1 MCNSPVCMHNEDDDP
16 FAHLGEDPSQIPVG
30 PSPEVNVP
38 GTYTEPCTKCKGSGA
53 FVSYAGRYLGPCFLC
68 KGKGKLTFKTSA
80 KQREQGRKSAAKAA
94 ERKAEERVSKVAQW
108 RLDNPAEA
116 AWLDANNGKFDFA
129 TSMVDSLNRYSSLTD
144 NQLAAVR
151 RCLLRDEER
160 ELRRA
165 RERAEREE
173 KAQSVDITPI
183 IEAFERAR
191 SNGIRSPKLRLDT
204 FVFSRAPDHG
214 ANAGAVYV
222 KEGENYLGKIA
233 AGRFQTSRECDAE
246 TEARVL
252 AVAADPATAATAYGR
267 RYGRCSICGRELTR
281 NESIDRA
288 MGPICAERFGW

>member
-38 GTYTEPCTKCKGSGA
+38 GTYTEPCGKCKGSGQ
-53 FVSYAGRYLGPCFLC
+53 FVSYSGRYLGPCFPC

-80 KQREQGRKSAAKAA
+80 KQREQGRKSAARTA
-94 ERKAEERVSKVAQW
+94 ERKAAERVSKVQQW
-108 RLDNPAEA
+108 KLDNPAEA
-116 AWLDANNGKFDFA
+116 EWIKTNAYRFDFA
-129 TSMVDSLNRYSSLTD
+129 TSMAEALDKYSSLTEG
-144 NQLAAVR
+144 QLAAVR

-160 ELRRA
+160 ELQRA
-165 RERAEREE
+165 RERAELE
-173 KAQSVDITPI
+173 KSAKSIDITPI

-191 SNGIRSPKLRLDT
+191 DNGVRSPKLRLDT

-222 KEGENYLGKIA
+222 KEGETYLGKIA
-233 AGRFQTSRECDAE
+233 AGRFQRSRECDEA

-252 AVAADPATAATAYGR
+252 AVAADPASAATAYGR

>member
-38 GTYTEPCTKCKGSGA
+38 GTYTEPCKKCRGSGS
-53 FVSYAGRYLGPCFLC
+53 FVSYSGRYLGPCFTC
-68 KGKGKLTFKTSA
+68 KGKGTLTFKTSA
-80 KQREQGRKSAAKAA
+80 DQRFKGRQAAKRSA
-94 ERKAEERVSKVAQW
+94 ERKAEEKLSKLQQW
-108 RLDNPAEA
+108 DLDHPIEA
-116 AWLDANNGKFDFA
+116 AWLTANNGKFEFA
-129 TSMVDSLNRYSSLTD
+129 TSLAESLSKYGSLTEG
-144 NQLAAVR
+144 QLAAVR
-151 RCLLRDEER
+151 KCIARDDE
-160 ELRRA
+160 RRA
-165 RERAEREE
+165 QREAERAEREQR
-173 KAQSVDITPI
+173 AQSVDITPI
-183 IEAFERAR
+183 VEAFERAR
-191 SNGIRSPKLRLDT
+191 GNGIRSPKLRLDT

-222 KEGENYLGKIA
+222 KEGETYLGKIA
-233 AGRFQTSRECDAE
+233 AGRFQTSRECDAA